1 MNHSAT
7 AKQKQPAGLYLL
19 FATEMWERFSYYS
32 LRGLFVLYLIDS
44 LAFTQPDAMKLYGKF
59 TSLIYLSPLLGGY
72 IADRWW
78 GKRKAIIMGA
88 ILIAIGQFVMG
99 IHSVTFMYT
108 ALGLIIMGN
117 GLFKPNISS
126 IVGELYQQNDPRRDG
141 GFTLFYMGIN
151 LGSFIAN
158 LIAGTLGEKIGW
170 HWGFWT
176 AGVGMILGLSIF
188 LWGKDKYI
196 RGLGMNPAVKIQSDS
211 CEREAGVKD
220 SITINS
226 VKKDSVEKG
235 RKKKEPLTKE
245 EWQKMGVIFIMAF
258 FSIFFWTLFEQKG
271 AALNIFA
278 KDHVNRVI
286 HFFGLFTWEM
296 PATWC
301 QSFNPL
307 FIILFAPVASKLWTS
322 LAAKDKEP
330 SIPVKFM
337 IAYWLIAIGYVIL
350 LIAAMQMGPGIKV
363 GLAYLAFAYFFF
375 TMGELCLSPVGLSM
389 VSKLAPVQF
398 VSLLMGVWFLCSAAA
413 NYLAGYYSSLFGV
426 IDDKEFFS
434 WLIITPVVASFLL
447 MFLIP
452 KLKRWMH
459 DVK

>member
-1 MNHSAT
+1 MNNPAT
-7 AKQKQPAGLYLL
+7 VKQKQPAGLYLL

-44 LAFTQPDAMKLYGKF
+44 LSFTQPDAMKLYGKF

-78 GKRKAIIMGA
+78 GKRKAIIVGA

-99 IHSVTFMYT
+99 IQSVSFMYT
-108 ALGLIIMGN
+108 ALGFIIMGN

-126 IVGELYQQNDPRRDG
+126 IVGELYQKNDPRRDG
-141 GFTLFYMGIN
+141 GFTIFYMGIN
-151 LGSFIAN
+151 LGAFMAN

-170 HWGFWT
+170 SWGFWT
-176 AGVGMILGLSIF
+176 AGAGMILGLIIF

-196 RGLGMNPAVKIQSDS
+196 RGLGIAPQIKTQS
-211 CEREAGVKD
+211 V
-220 SITINS
+220 
-226 VKKDSVEKG
+226 SVEKEK
-235 RKKKEPLTKE
+235 KKKEPLTKE
-245 EWQKMGVIFIMAF
+245 EWQKMSVILVMAF
-258 FSIFFWTLFEQKG
+258 FSIFFWTMFEQKG
-271 AALNIFA
+271 AALNVFA
-278 KDHVNRVI
+278 RDHVDRVI

-307 FIILFAPVASKLWTS
+307 FIILFAPVVSKLWTG

-330 SIPVKFM
+330 SIPAKFM

-398 VSLLMGVWFLCSAAA
+398 VSLLMGVWFLCSAAS
-413 NYLAGYYSSLFGV
+413 NFLAGYYSSLFGV
-426 IDDKEFFS
+426 ISDETFFT

-447 MFLIP
+447 MLLIP

>member
-1 MNHSAT
+1 MNNVSS

-32 LRGLFVLYLIDS
+32 LRGLFVLYIIDS

-78 GKRKAIIMGA
+78 GKRKAIIAGA
-88 ILIAIGQFVMG
+88 ILIAAGQFVMG
-99 IHSVTFMYT
+99 IQSVAFMYT

-117 GLFKPNISS
+117 GLFKPNIASM
-126 IVGELYQQNDPRRDG
+126 VGELYEKNDPRRDG

-151 LGSFIAN
+151 IGSFMAN

-170 HWGFWT
+170 NWGFWT
-176 AGVGMILGLSIF
+176 AGTGMILGLIIF
-188 LWGKDKYI
+188 IWGKDKYL
-196 RGLGMNPAVKIQSDS
+196 RGLGMSPQL
-211 CEREAGVKD
+211 
-220 SITINS
+220 
-226 VKKDSVEKG
+226 KKQTAEKEV
-235 RKKKEPLTKE
+235 KKKEPLTKE
-245 EWQKMGVIFIMAF
+245 EWQKMGVILIMAF

-278 KDHVNRVI
+278 KNHVDRVI
-286 HFFGLFTWEM
+286 NFFGLFKWEM

-307 FIILFAPVASKLWTS
+307 FIILFAPVASRLWTG
-322 LAAKDKEP
+322 LAAKGKEP

-337 IAYWLIAIGYVIL
+337 IAYWMIAVGYVIL
-350 LIAAMQMGPGIKV
+350 LLAAMQMGPGIKV

-389 VSKLAPVQF
+389 VSKLAPLQF

-413 NYLAGYYSSLFGV
+413 NYLAGYYSSLFGT
-426 IDDKEFFS
+426 ISNEKFFT
-434 WLIITPVVASFLL
+434 WLIFTPVIASFLL
-447 MFLIP
+447 MLLVP
-452 KLKRWMH
+452 ALKKWMH
-459 DVK
+459 GVK

>member
-1 MNHSAT
+1 MNITTKS
-7 AKQKQPAGLYLL
+7 KQKQPAGLYLL

-59 TSLIYLSPLLGGY
+59 TSLIYLSPLIGGY

-78 GKRKAIIMGA
+78 GKRKAIIAGA
-88 ILIAIGQFVMG
+88 ILIAAGQFVMG
-99 IHSVTFMYT
+99 IQSVAFMYT

-126 IVGELYQQNDPRRDG
+126 LVGELYQKNDPRRDG
-141 GFTLFYMGIN
+141 GFTIFYMGIN
-151 LGSFIAN
+151 LGSFLAN

-170 HWGFWT
+170 SWGFWT
-176 AGVGMILGLSIF
+176 AGVGMMFSLFIF
-188 LWGKDKYI
+188 IWGKDKYI
-196 RGLGMNPAVKIQSDS
+196 RGLGMSPQIQITEKKI
-211 CEREAGVKD
+211 
-220 SITINS
+220 T
-226 VKKDSVEKG
+226 
-235 RKKKEPLTKE
+235 KKEPLTKE
-245 EWQKMGVIFIMAF
+245 EWQKMGVILVMAF

-271 AALNIFA
+271 AALNVFA
-278 KDHVNRVI
+278 KDHVDRVI
-286 HFFGLFTWEM
+286 NFFGFFTWEM

-307 FIILFAPVASKLWTS
+307 FIILFAPVASKLWTG
-322 LAAKDKEP
+322 LATKGKEP
-330 SIPVKFM
+330 SIPGKFM
-337 IAYWLIAIGYVIL
+337 IAYWLIGIGYVIL
-350 LIAAMQMGPGIKV
+350 LLAAIQMGPGIKV

-389 VSKLAPVQF
+389 VTKLAPVQF
-398 VSLLMGVWFLCSAAA
+398 VSLLMGVWFLCSAGA
-413 NYLAGYYSSLFGV
+413 NLLAGYYSSLFGE
-426 IDDKEFFS
+426 ISHEKFFS
-434 WLIITPVVASFLL
+434 WLIITPVVASVLL
-447 MFLIP
+447 MLLIP

>member
-1 MNHSAT
+1 MNNQSP

-44 LAFTQPDAMKLYGKF
+44 LAFAQPDAMKLYGKF

-78 GKRKAIIMGA
+78 GKRKAIIAGA
-88 ILIAIGQFVMG
+88 VLIAAGQFVMG
-99 IHSVTFMYT
+99 IQSVAFMYT

-117 GLFKPNISS
+117 GLFKPNIASM
-126 IVGELYQQNDPRRDG
+126 VGELYGKNDPRRDG

-151 LGSFIAN
+151 IGSFMAN
-158 LIAGTLGEKIGW
+158 LIAGTLGEKTGW
-170 HWGFWT
+170 NWGFWT
-176 AGVGMILGLSIF
+176 AGTGMILGLIIF
-188 LWGKDKYI
+188 IWGKDKYL
-196 RGLGMNPAVKIQSDS
+196 RGLGLSPQ
-211 CEREAGVKD
+211 C
-220 SITINS
+220 
-226 VKKDSVEKG
+226 KKQTAEKQV
-235 RKKKEPLTKE
+235 KKKEPLTKE
-245 EWQKMGVIFIMAF
+245 EWQKMGVILIMAF

-278 KDHVNRVI
+278 KNHVDRVI
-286 HFFGLFTWEM
+286 DFFGLFTWEM

-307 FIILFAPVASKLWTS
+307 FIILFAPVASRLWTGLS
-322 LAAKDKEP
+322 AKGKEP

-337 IAYWLIAIGYVIL
+337 IAYWLIAVGYVIL
-350 LIAAMQMGPGIKV
+350 LLAAMQMGPGIKV

-389 VSKLAPVQF
+389 VSKLAPLQF

-413 NYLAGYYSSLFGV
+413 NYLAGYYSSLFGT
-426 IDDKEFFS
+426 ISNEKFFT
-434 WLIITPVVASFLL
+434 WLILTPVVASFLL
-447 MFLIP
+447 MLLIP
-452 KLKRWMH
+452 VLKKWMH
-459 DVK
+459 GVK

>member
-1 MNHSAT
+1 MNKVDT
-7 AKQKQPAGLYLL
+7 VAKQKQPAGLYLL

-32 LRGLFVLYLIDS
+32 LRGLFVLYLIDA
-44 LAFTQPDAMKLYGKF
+44 LAFSQPDAMKLYGKF

-78 GKRKAIIMGA
+78 GKRKAIIAGA
-88 ILIAIGQFVMG
+88 LLIAIGQFCMG
-99 IHSVTFMYT
+99 IKSVAFMYT
-108 ALGLIIMGN
+108 ALGFIIMGN
-117 GLFKPNISS
+117 GLFKPNIAS
-126 IVGELYQQNDPRRDG
+126 IVGELYEKNDPRRDG
-141 GFTLFYMGIN
+141 GFTIFYMGIN

-158 LIAGTLGEKIGW
+158 LIAGTLGEKIAW

-176 AGVGMILGLSIF
+176 AGVGMVLALVIF

-196 RGLGMNPAVKIQSDS
+196 KGIGMTPQIKIQTHEKKS
-211 CEREAGVKD
+211 K
-220 SITINS
+220 
-226 VKKDSVEKG
+226 KKD
-235 RKKKEPLTKE
+235 PLTKE
-245 EWQKMGVIFIMAF
+245 EWQKMGVILIMAF

-271 AALNIFA
+271 AALNVFA

-286 HFFGLFTWEM
+286 NFFGLFTWEM

-307 FIILFAPVASKLWTS
+307 FIILFAPVASGLWTK
-322 LAAKDKEP
+322 LASKGKEP
-330 SIPVKFM
+330 SIPKKFM
-337 IAYWLIAIGYVIL
+337 IAYWLIGVGYVIL
-350 LIAAMQMGPGIKV
+350 LWAAMQMGPGIKV

-389 VSKLAPVQF
+389 VTKLAPVQF

-413 NYLAGYYSSLFGV
+413 NYLAGYYSSLFGK
-426 IDDKEFFS
+426 ISNEKFFS
-434 WLIITPVVASFLL
+434 WLIITPVVASFFL
-447 MFLIP
+447 MLLIP

-459 DVK
+459 EEK